1 MNQVSSEGHRTSDT
15 QIKNA
20 DAHLFG
26 SRGQA
31 IFVTQPIRAVT
42 STLSCA
48 DGHNTRDIHI
58 AIAAR
63 ATQVDAIRE
72 NYHQFKDLQRAEIR
86 LTLQIKALCRRACD
100 GDAKAADAVYREVEA
115 LFDDEGNG
123 IEGAGHEAQIVTQV
137 ALPLMTA
144 RAGVHL
150 ASLTP
155 KKAAEKLAKRLDHC
169 KEFVEAT
176 IGFGYGGLAMIVGE
190 AGDIGNYANP
200 GKLWKRMG
208 MAPVKGQCCA
218 TWRAR
223 GGLSAA
229 EWGAAGYSPRRR
241 SVMYQITDSMLKNKA
256 CPFYAVYIDRKAYLV
271 AREEAKG
278 KQVLPAKKITKQ
290 NSEASISLGHID
302 NMARHY
308 AAKRLLRELW
318 KCWR

>member
-1 MNQVSSEGHRTSDT
+1 MNQVSSGGHTVGDIHMQT
-15 QIKNA
+15 A

-26 SRGQA
+26 SGGHP
-31 IFVTQPIRAVT
+31 VAVT
-42 STLSCA
+42 HAVPALTSTPSCA
-48 DGHNTRDIHI
+48 DGHSGSVAQCTR
-58 AIAAR
+58 AAR
-63 ATQVDAIRE
+63 ATQIDATRE
-72 NYHQFKDLQRAEIR
+72 SYHQFKDLQRAEVR

-115 LFDDEGNG
+115 LFDDEGSG
-123 IEGAGHEAQIVTQV
+123 IECAGHEAQTVAQV

-144 RAGVHL
+144 RAGVHR
-150 ASLTP
+150 ASLIP

-169 KEFVEAT
+169 KEFIEAT

-190 AGDIGNYANP
+190 AGDLGNYANP

-208 MAPVKGQCCA
+208 MAPIKGQCGA
-218 TWRAR
+218 TWRVK

-229 EWGAAGYSPRRR
+229 EWEAAGYSPRRR

-271 AREEAKG
+271 AREESKG

-290 NSEASISLGHID
+290 NSDASISLGHID